1 MNTIEL
7 IVAASSIIVALTIA
21 FIAYVLLKPRKEQTE
36 AKEQV
41 TIEASIE
48 AYDETAKLKARIE
61 FLEAEIEKFA
71 TICDEMTDA
80 NKKYLDYFEAYVR
93 LTQDEPPKP
102 VKRSVTTLQEKEC
115 IRIGEGDWAKLAPL
129 FDEAGIVWLSGSKAS
144 EYIPEIGYCVSVNY
158 YGKNEL
164 TQDSEHFNVENG
176 FTVLSASDFIEDA
189 KGVIEEMPTAKEIL
203 EYHFDRMFEKQEP
216 AINWSVPQAF
226 PEGYSI
232 PSGIK
237 VIKVGEDDE
246 WIRKG
251 SVGTTSECG
260 SNPFIKWENQDF
272 DLHGSGND
280 WAQYSHN
287 LAPINPTDHPNH
299 PEFKNK

>member
-1 MNTIEL
+1 MNSIEL
-7 IVAASSIIVALTIA
+7 IVATSSVIVALSIA
-21 FIAYVLLKPRKEQTE
+21 FIVYVLLKPHKEVK
-36 AKEQV
+36 KEQV
-41 TIEASIE
+41 TIEANLE
-48 AYDETAKLKARIE
+48 QYDERPALRARIT

-71 TICDEMTDA
+71 TICDGLTAA
-80 NKKYLDYFEAYVR
+80 NKKCLDEFEAYVR
-93 LTQDEPPKP
+93 LTQGEQEKP
-102 VKRSVTTLQEKEC
+102 VKRSE
-115 IRIGEGDWAKLAPL
+115 
-129 FDEAGIVWLSGSKAS
+129 
-144 EYIPEIGYCVSVNY
+144 VN
-158 YGKNEL
+158 
-164 TQDSEHFNVENG
+164 
-176 FTVLSASDFIEDA
+176 
-189 KGVIEEMPTAKEIL
+189 
-203 EYHFDRMFEKQEP
+203 
-216 AINWSVPQAF
+216 AIDWSVPQAF